1 MLLIFFFTAANAQT
15 PADSVVKRSPVDSL
29 VKHPQVDSLVK
40 HSPVDSM
47 AKRLPVDSLMKHPAV
62 DSVVKHSLVDSV
74 VKHSPADSIVK
85 RQSADSGARSL
96 PIKKV
101 ARHLRESDV
110 VEHSPIK
117 TLSDLRYTAYIKGR
131 DQDDMALV
139 AELNHYPH
147 PEKVLLFKKEL
158 SLSPIQVGEINA
170 IAAELH
176 RKKVEMGGFIIHN
189 EKMLDSLFHTRL
201 LDNGV
206 IIFYANRSG
215 LYYGELRNAI
225 LQACYSTEKILT
237 NAQIK
242 KLEALEKEN

>member
-1 MLLIFFFTAANAQT
+1 MLTIFFFTAANAQT
-15 PADSVVKRSPVDSL
+15 PADSVVKRSSVDSL
-29 VKHPQVDSLVK
+29 VKHPAADSLVKHSLIDSVAKRLPVDTLAKHPPVDSLVK
-40 HSPVDSM
+40 HSPVDS
-47 AKRLPVDSLMKHPAV
+47 
-62 DSVVKHSLVDSV
+62 VVKHPSVDSAARYSPVKKV
-74 VKHSPADSIVK
+74 VKHPPGGDA
-85 RQSADSGARSL
+85 
-96 PIKKV
+96 
-101 ARHLRESDV
+101 

-158 SLSPIQVGEINA
+158 SLSPIQVAKINT

-242 KLEALEKEN
+242 KLEALQKEN

>member
-1 MLLIFFFTAANAQT
+1 LFWFYSISLRNREENHQFWSKTAPMLKHLPVFVLIIFFFTAANAQT
-15 PADSVVKRSPVDSL
+15 LADSVEKRSPVGSL
-29 VKHPQVDSLVK
+29 
-40 HSPVDSM
+40 
-47 AKRLPVDSLMKHPAV
+47 AKR
-62 DSVVKHSLVDSV
+62 SLVDSIVKHQPVDSTARYSPVKKV
-74 VKHSPADSIVK
+74 VKHHSEGDA
-85 RQSADSGARSL
+85 A
-96 PIKKV
+96 
-101 ARHLRESDV
+101 
-110 VEHSPIK
+110 EHSPIK
-117 TLSDLRYTAYIKGR
+117 TLNDLRYTAYIKGR

-158 SLSPIQVGEINA
+158 SLSPIQVAKIST

-201 LDNGV
+201 LDNGI

-225 LQACYSTEKILT
+225 LQACYSTEKNLT

-242 KLEALEKEN
+242 KLEALQKEN